1 MQEETSQTKHLIW
14 FIEDKQYSEVI
25 YLDCILNESLLRESM
40 ALNLVSKINTRLKFL
55 YRKNKFLSPQ
65 LRRLLCNVLIQPH
78 FVYACS
84 VWYPKFNKK
93 FRIKFQTLQNKCVR
107 FCLQLD
113 NTAHVGIAELKKINW
128 LPVDYRFQQ
137 CLAANALQFLD
148 DRCPLFMKDVFYK
161 SCVSQT

>member
-1 MQEETSQTKHLIW
+1 MLMTRIFFFYQYKDITIIEHQLIKNFSHICDW
-14 FIEDKQYSEVI
+14 FVDNKLCIHFGEDKIKSFRFAPINKCKKKPRKLNISYGSLKIKQYSEVI

-93 FRIKFQTLQNKCVR
+93 IQN
-107 FCLQLD
+107 
-113 NTAHVGIAELKKINW
+113 
-128 LPVDYRFQQ
+128 
-137 CLAANALQFLD
+137 
-148 DRCPLFMKDVFYK
+148 
-161 SCVSQT
+161 